1 MSWDTI
7 ESSPAIFSE
16 MIEKFGVKN
25 CQVEEIISL
34 DEGTL
39 SAFGKVHG
47 LVFLFRWRK
56 SDYQD
61 DEREISKDS
70 DVYFAKQTVQN
81 ACATQAILNILMN
94 CGDKV
99 EVGDMLKGFRSF
111 TSEMSA
117 EMRGDLIGQQTQIR
131 DVHNSFARAEPF
143 VSSERKAKSDDD
155 DVFHFVAY
163 TSVKGKVYEFDGL
176 REGPIC
182 IGSPSDEKD
191 WIKDVAGPEIQKRM
205 SKFKPGEI
213 HFNLMAIVNDRR
225 SDAKEKI
232 ETLKKEIESIE
243 KEAGEGPRMDT
254 EEKLSL
260 KRSQVQEL
268 ESLVQSEN
276 SKRQRWKS
284 ENMRRR
290 HNYVPLIVALL
301 KKLAKA
307 GKLKGLREKGK
318 EYYQEQVKARR
329 ERESKKKG
337 TEKK

>member
-1 MSWDTI
+1 M
-7 ESSPAIFSE
+7 FSE
-16 MIEKFGVKN
+16 MISKFGVKD

-39 SAFGKVHG
+39 SQLGRVHG

-56 SDYQD
+56 SDYKD

-94 CGDKV
+94 CEDTV
-99 EVGDMLKGFRSF
+99 DVGDMLKEFRSF
-111 TSEMSA
+111 TTQMSP
-117 EMRGDLIGQQTQIR
+117 EMRGDLIGQQAKIR

-163 TSVKGKVYEFDGL
+163 TPVKGKVYEFDGL

-213 HFNLMAIVNDRR
+213 HFNLMAITNDRR
-225 SDAKEKI
+225 VDAREKI
-232 ETLKKEIESIE
+232 ETLKKEMEAIE
-243 KEAGEGPRMDT
+243 KESGEGPRMET

-268 ESLVQSEN
+268 ESLIQNEDR
-276 SKRQRWKS
+276 KRQRWKC

-290 HNYVPLIVALL
+290 HNYVPLIVNLL
-301 KKLAKA
+301 KKLAKS
-307 GKLKGLREKGK
+307 GKLKALREKGK
-318 EYYQEQVKARR
+318 EHYQEALKSRR
-329 ERESKKKG
+329 ERENSKKS
-337 TEKK
+337 EK

>member
-61 DEREISKDS
+61 DEREISKSS

-111 TSEMSA
+111 TNEMSP
-117 EMRGDLIGQQTQIR
+117 EMRGDLIGQ
-131 DVHNSFARAEPF
+131 
-143 VSSERKAKSDDD
+143 
-155 DVFHFVAY
+155 
-163 TSVKGKVYEFDGL
+163 
-176 REGPIC
+176 
-182 IGSPSDEKD
+182 
-191 WIKDVAGPEIQKRM
+191 
-205 SKFKPGEI
+205 
-213 HFNLMAIVNDRR
+213 
-225 SDAKEKI
+225 
-232 ETLKKEIESIE
+232 
-243 KEAGEGPRMDT
+243 
-254 EEKLSL
+254 
-260 KRSQVQEL
+260 
-268 ESLVQSEN
+268 
-276 SKRQRWKS
+276 
-284 ENMRRR
+284 
-290 HNYVPLIVALL
+290 
-301 KKLAKA
+301 
-307 GKLKGLREKGK
+307 
-318 EYYQEQVKARR
+318 
-329 ERESKKKG
+329 
-337 TEKK
+337 